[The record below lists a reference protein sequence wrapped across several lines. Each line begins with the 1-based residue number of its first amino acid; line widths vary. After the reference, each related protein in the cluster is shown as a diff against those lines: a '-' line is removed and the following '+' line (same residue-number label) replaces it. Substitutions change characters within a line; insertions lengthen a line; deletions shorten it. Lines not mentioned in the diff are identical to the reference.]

1 MKFHNDDLARLILRL
16 TCGGILLF
24 HGIFKVFVDIQ
35 HVKNLVTAAGLPA
48 VVAYGSII
56 GECIA
61 PIFVIIGF
69 KTRLAALIIAINMFM
84 TIWVAHRDIA
94 LKLNDYGGRMI
105 ETNML
110 FMLTAL
116 AIFFAGAGRYSLSNG
131 KGQWD

>member
-1 MKFHNDDLARLILRL
+1 MRFHNDDLARLILRL

-69 KTRLAALIIAINMFM
+69 KTRLDSLVIAINMFM

-94 LKLNDYGGRMI
+94 LKLNDYGGWMI

-116 AIFFAGAGRYSLSNG
+116 AIFFTGAGRYSLSKG
-131 KGQWD
+131 KGLWD